1 MEGKKRIILGVFA
14 LFAVLGLVFLPG
26 YSRLQR
32 LREEN
37 EQYLKRIEFLES
49 RNVQLGEEL
58 VKMREDPEYVERKA
72 RQKLGI
78 VKKGELIYSR

>member
-78 VKKGELIYSR
+78 VKKGELVYSR

>member
-37 EQYLKRIEFLES
+37 EQYLRRIEFLES

-58 VKMREDPEYVERKA
+58 VKMREDPEHVERKA

-78 VKKGELIYSR
+78 VKKGELIYSG